1 MSDTVVVGAQGRL
14 VLPAETRR
22 ALGIES
28 GQRLT
33 VIVRGRTVLLEKPED
48 ATRELRELG
57 RGLQPDRSLV
67 DELLEERRSAAD
79 A

>member
-1 MSDTVVVGAQGRL
+1 M
-14 VLPAETRR
+14 LPAETRR

-33 VIVRGRTVLLEKPED
+33 VIERGRTVLLEKPED
-48 ATRELRELG
+48 AARELRELG
-57 RGLQPDRSLV
+57 RGLQPDPSLV